1 MPTIKLWN
9 HAIETKKGF
18 ALKKGK
24 VYSLLRKERK
34 EVHKFIQEQLRKRY
48 IKLSKS
54 SQMVPVFFVEK
65 KNGKKKMVQDYY
77 YLNKW
82 TIKNNYPLP
91 LILDIIKNI
100 NTKKVFIKLDLHWGY
115 NNVQIKEDDEW
126 KVVFVTLEELFE
138 PTVMFFRLTN
148 FLAMFQMIINEI
160 LWDLINTEKVVS
172 FIDEIIVE
180 TKKKK
185 GYDEIVEEVVKIL
198 AENDLYMK
206 LEKCKWKV

>member
-65 KNGKKKMVQDYY
+65 KNGKKKMV
-77 YLNKW
+77 
-82 TIKNNYPLP
+82 
-91 LILDIIKNI
+91 
-100 NTKKVFIKLDLHWGY
+100 
-115 NNVQIKEDDEW
+115 
-126 KVVFVTLEELFE
+126 
-138 PTVMFFRLTN
+138 
-148 FLAMFQMIINEI
+148 
-160 LWDLINTEKVVS
+160 
-172 FIDEIIVE
+172 
-180 TKKKK
+180 
-185 GYDEIVEEVVKIL
+185 
-198 AENDLYMK
+198 
-206 LEKCKWKV
+206 

>member
-1 MPTIKLWN
+1 MSTIKLWN
-9 HAIETKKGF
+9 HAIETKKVF

-24 VYSLLRKERK
+24 AYSLLRKERK

-48 IKLSKS
+48 IQLSKS

-65 KNGKKKMVQDYY
+65 KNGKKRMVQDYH

-100 NTKKVFIKLDLHWGY
+100 NTKKVFIKLDLHWRY
-115 NNVQIKEDDEW
+115 NHVQIKEEDEW

-148 FLAMFQMIINEI
+148 FLAMF
-160 LWDLINTEKVVS
+160 
-172 FIDEIIVE
+172 
-180 TKKKK
+180 
-185 GYDEIVEEVVKIL
+185 
-198 AENDLYMK
+198 
-206 LEKCKWKV
+206 